1 MSGLFS
7 KNGPAEMQVFP
18 LQSVELAVLPG
29 DHPFHA
35 AEASR
40 AAENWRGEIAANP
53 ALFDGRMVFFDRVRL
68 AEGALRAEGHLMP
81 FSSFLW
87 WRRQAPP
94 PGGVHIF
101 GWAIPVSSDGA
112 VIAIRM
118 GPQTANAGLVY
129 CAAGSLDANDIV
141 GDRCDLAGNLRR
153 EVLEETGLDLS
164 EAEPASGWYG
174 LHRDRRVTLYRY
186 FRFERTAE
194 ELLAAI
200 GRHMAVDHE
209 KEIDAAVAI
218 RSADPKAHPYS
229 PMMLPILRQVF
240 EAVDGAERVLRNPER
255 LLHLGGTRLIP
266 RRIA

>member
-1 MSGLFS
+1 MSGLFPE
-7 KNGPAEMQVFP
+7 NGPAEMQVFP
-18 LQSVELAVLPG
+18 LQSIDLVVMPG

-35 AEASR
+35 AESAA
-40 AAENWRGEIAANP
+40 AAENWRDEIAANP

-68 AEGALRAEGHLMP
+68 AGGALQAEGHLMP

-87 WRRQAPP
+87 WRKQKTPLR
-94 PGGVHIF
+94 GVHIF
-101 GWAIPVSSDGA
+101 GWAIPISSDGA

-141 GDRCDLAGNLRR
+141 GDRCDLSGNLRR

-174 LHRDRRVTLYRY
+174 LHRGRRVTLYRY

-200 GRHMAVDHE
+200 GRHMAIDHE

-218 RSADPKAHPYS
+218 RAADPTAHPYS
-229 PMMLPILRQVF
+229 QMMLPILRQFF
-240 EAVDGAERVLRNPER
+240 EAVDGGRKGVA
-255 LLHLGGTRLIP
+255 
-266 RRIA
+266 

>member
-1 MSGLFS
+1 MSGLFPEHW
-7 KNGPAEMQVFP
+7 PAEMQVFP
-18 LQSVELAVLPG
+18 LQSVDLSVLPG
-29 DHPFHA
+29 DHPFHEGESA
-35 AEASR
+35 A

-68 AEGALRAEGHLMP
+68 AGGTLRAEGHLMP
-81 FSSFLW
+81 FSSFMW
-87 WRRQAPP
+87 WRKQVAPP
-94 PGGVHIF
+94 RGVHIF

-141 GDRCDLAGNLRR
+141 GDHCDLAGNLRR
-153 EVLEETGLDLS
+153 EVLEETGLDLC

-186 FRFERTAE
+186 FRFERTAD
-194 ELLAAI
+194 ELLEAI
-200 GRHMAVDHE
+200 GRHMAVDKE

-218 RSADPKAHPYS
+218 RSADPDAHPYS
-229 PMMLPILRQVF
+229 PMMLPILRQFF
-240 EAVDGAERVLRNPER
+240 EAVDVGRKGVA
-255 LLHLGGTRLIP
+255 
-266 RRIA
+266 